1 MLSAR
6 NRFGA
11 IVRTS
16 SRGGSDQ
23 PGMFTPPAQRLLHNK
38 VDEQDRIHRT
48 SALCPEV
55 SLPQSRSYLAGP
67 HCFDAYFAFRGG
79 HTQSLPKETQEDP

>member
-11 IVRTS
+11 IARAS

-23 PGMFTPPAQRLLHNK
+23 PRMLTPPAQRFLHNE
-38 VDEQDRIHRT
+38 VDGQDSIHRT
-48 SALCPEV
+48 SALCTQV
-55 SLPQSRSYLAGP
+55 SLPHERSYLAGL

-79 HTQSLPKETQEDP
+79 HPQSLPNETQEDP